1 MSSQQFTTFLV
12 GGQLFGV
19 EVESVQEI
27 LRHQPMT
34 PVPLASPAVGGL
46 INLRGEVIPA
56 VDVRQRLAPWSG
68 GAAERP
74 MNVVVRT
81 DSGPVSL
88 LVDAIGAVVEA
99 HDDDFEPPPETLV
112 GPARAL
118 IRGAYKL
125 DDALLLALD
134 VSAVVTIPAHPDGLT
149 RPSSPST
156 KGTAGHG

>member
-12 GGQLFGV
+12 GGQLFGI

-27 LRHQPMT
+27 IRYQPMT
-34 PVPLASPAVGGL
+34 PVPLSSPAVAGL

-56 VDVRQRLAPWSG
+56 VDVRQRLAPWSR
-68 GAAERP
+68 GAVEEP
-74 MNVVVRT
+74 VNVVVRT
-81 DSGPVSL
+81 
-88 LVDAIGAVVEA
+88 
-99 HDDDFEPPPETLV
+99 

-125 DDALLLALD
+125 DTELLLALD
-134 VSAVVTIPAHPDGLT
+134 VAGVVTIPPHLDGLT
-149 RPSSPST
+149 RPSPST

>member
-12 GGQLFGV
+12 GDQLFGI

-27 LRHQPMT
+27 IRYQPMT
-34 PVPLASPAVGGL
+34 PVPLSSPAVAGL

-56 VDVRQRLAPWSG
+56 VDVRQRLAPWSR
-68 GAAERP
+68 GAVEEP
-74 MNVVVRT
+74 VNVVVRT
-81 DSGPVSL
+81 DHGPVSL
-88 LVDAIGAVVEA
+88 LVDQIGAVVDA
-99 HDDDFEPPPETLV
+99 RDDDFEPPPETLI

-125 DDALLLALD
+125 DTELLLALD
-134 VSAVVTIPAHPDGLT
+134 VAGVVTIPPHLDGLT
-149 RPSSPST
+149 RPSPPST